1 MALQL
6 GPARGLRSEI
16 NVTPFVDVALV
27 LLIIFMVVTPL
38 LQRGK
43 EVRLPRAR
51 GTEAARTNAN
61 LIVVAITADRRIWLD
76 ADAHTEQSLATA
88 VAQRLARAP
97 GARVLI
103 KGDEALS
110 VADVR
115 RVVGSVQR
123 AGASGVTLAVREGAP

>member
-1 MALQL
+1 MGLEL
-6 GPARGLRSEI
+6 GRSRGLRSEI

-43 EVRLPRAR
+43 DVRLPPGR
-51 GTEAARTNAN
+51 GGEAARTQAN
-61 LIVVAITADRRIWLD
+61 LIVVSITADKRIWID
-76 ADAHTEQSLATA
+76 ADAHTEESFVTA
-88 VAQRLARAP
+88 LTQKLARAP
-97 GARVLI
+97 GSQVLI

-115 RVVGSVQR
+115 RVIAGVQR
-123 AGASGVTLAVREGAP
+123 AGTSGVTLAVREAR